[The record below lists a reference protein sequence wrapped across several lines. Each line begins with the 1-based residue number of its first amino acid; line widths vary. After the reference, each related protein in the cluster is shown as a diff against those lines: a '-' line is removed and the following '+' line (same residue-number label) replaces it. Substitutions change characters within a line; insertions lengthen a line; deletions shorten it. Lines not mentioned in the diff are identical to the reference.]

1 MMDTIDDIFDLLAF
15 LALFGLCVA
24 VAFGLVLPVYYD
36 TVNVLDQS
44 IVDKTSPREE
54 GYVNA
59 SKYDGKMSKLEVVLT
74 SQVQESSIP
83 APRVYKVHD
92 LEIPIGTYY
101 REDLQTL
108 GVAVYNKLHQQDP
121 SGSGR
126 YYFKLNFGDTPSED
140 DDYYE
145 LVKQ

>member
-1 MMDTIDDIFDLLAF
+1 MDTLDDALDLLAF
-15 LALFGLCVA
+15 LALLGLCVA
-24 VAFGLVLPVYYD
+24 VSFGLVLPVYYD
-36 TVNVLDQS
+36 TVNIEDQS

-59 SKYDGKMSKLEVVLT
+59 SEYDGTMSKLEVVLT

-83 APRVYKVHD
+83 APRVYKIHD
-92 LEIPIGTYY
+92 MEIPIDTYY
-101 REDLQTL
+101 REDLQKL

-126 YYFKLNFGDTPSED
+126 YHFKLNFGATSSED

-145 LVKQ
+145 LIKQ